1 MFAGSIVAD
10 EVLTGSSY
18 FNQSAILFLH
28 IELAYIVSSG
38 QQTVMFVN
46 TLRAYSAARIVTNTR
61 TFDHI
66 TPILQNLHR
75 LPVRQR
81 IHFKILFITYKYIND
96 MAPEYQCELVSIRKS
111 SRKLR
116 SSSQILLQVG
126 TSSITP
132 NGSVKIYY
140 F

>member
-28 IELAYIVSSG
+28 IELVYIVSSG